1 MRRWARFIHSIAI
14 IACCS
19 GFVSAFAKASADESV
34 EASAKAGGPA
44 KSLAG
49 GGTTDT
55 GYIRQITIYDDPE
68 QGDTNT
74 MAIPFSRAGNLIVVK
89 AKADTLEGNFIL
101 DTGAPYLV
109 LNLTYFRDY
118 PQRQVEQTE
127 QTSMTGSSPTVART
141 TRKTFSF
148 GTLDYSPVH
157 ADLANLG
164 HIENSKGV
172 KILGLLGMELFKQC
186 ELIIDYDRN
195 LIYLHKIGRKEAATY
210 MHESLKDTSA
220 YRIFPIDISDNR
232 IMVNTA
238 MAGKKLKFIIDCAAE
253 TNVLSSKL
261 PAKVFANVEITGR
274 VMLAGVG
281 NRKVEALTGDLKNMK
296 MGAFDLGTL
305 PMLITNLENT
315 CFSKAGCIDGI
326 LGFDFLSLHPIGF
339 NFVKRKMYI
348 WK

>member
-1 MRRWARFIHSIAI
+1 MRRWARFIYSIAVM
-14 IACCS
+14 ACCS
-19 GFVSAFAKASADESV
+19 GFAPAYAKASAGELRN
-34 EASAKAGGPA
+34 A
-44 KSLAG
+44 LAND
-49 GGTTDT
+49 GTTDT
-55 GYIRQITIYDDPE
+55 GSIRQIIIYDDPE

-141 TRKTFSF
+141 TIRTFSF
-148 GTLDYSPVH
+148 GKLDYSPVH

-172 KILGLLGMELFKQC
+172 KILGLLGMELFRQC

-195 LIYLHKIGRKEAATY
+195 LIYLHKIGRKESASY

-232 IMVNTA
+232 IMVNTV

-261 PAKVFANVEITGR
+261 PARVFDNVEITGR

-296 MGAFDLGTL
+296 MGTFDLGTL

-315 CFSKAGCIDGI
+315 CFSYAGCIDGI
-326 LGFDFLSLHPIGF
+326 LGFDFLSLHRIGF